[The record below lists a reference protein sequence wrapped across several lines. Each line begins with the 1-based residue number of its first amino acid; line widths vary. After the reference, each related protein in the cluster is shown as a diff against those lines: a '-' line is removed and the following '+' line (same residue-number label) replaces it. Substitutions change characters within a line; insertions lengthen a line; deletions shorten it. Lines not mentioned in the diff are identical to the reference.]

1 MSKVSNRVAICD
13 ALIEQ
18 AEKDPKIVALVSD
31 SRGSASLTP
40 FAKAYPERLI
50 EVGIAEQN
58 LVGMAGGMA
67 SYGMKPYVASPAS
80 FLTMRAV
87 EQIKVDVCYSKTNV
101 KLIGISAGISY
112 GALGM
117 SHHSLQDI
125 AVLST
130 IPNMRIF
137 VPADH
142 YEATKI
148 MEKLI
153 QDELPAYIRVGR
165 NPVEEVH
172 ENAGFDFEIGKGME
186 LHPGNDLTIMAIGEM
201 VKPALDAAR
210 ELESAGLGIRVLN
223 FPTIKPLD
231 EEIIIKAARE
241 TKGIIT
247 MEEHST
253 INGFGSMVARVVS
266 EHAPCRVKV
275 LGLPDESL
283 ITGESPELFH
293 YYGLDAEGLKEAVR
307 QFPG

>member
-1 MSKVSNRVAICD
+1 
-13 ALIEQ
+13 
-18 AEKDPKIVALVSD
+18 
-31 SRGSASLTP
+31 
-40 FAKAYPERLI
+40 
-50 EVGIAEQN
+50 
-58 LVGMAGGMA
+58 
-67 SYGMKPYVASPAS
+67 
-80 FLTMRAV
+80 
-87 EQIKVDVCYSKTNV
+87 
-101 KLIGISAGISY
+101 
-112 GALGM
+112 
-117 SHHSLQDI
+117 
-125 AVLST
+125 
-130 IPNMRIF
+130 
-137 VPADH
+137 
-142 YEATKI
+142 
-148 MEKLI
+148 
-153 QDELPAYIRVGR
+153 
-165 NPVEEVH
+165 
-172 ENAGFDFEIGKGME
+172 
-186 LHPGNDLTIMAIGEM
+186 MAIGEM